1 MNCPYCSESI
11 ADDVQYCPKCGTQMG
26 SPLPGSPAYRAPLPP
41 GFVAP
46 TSGKAI
52 ASLISGIFFF
62 FLPASIAAV
71 ILGHISLSEI
81 RKSTGRLKGQGI
93 ATVGLVLGY
102 VGIAAIP
109 FILIIA
115 AIAIPN
121 LLRARMA
128 ANEASAVG
136 ALRSY
141 SYALSTYA
149 AECPNVGFPASLA
162 NLGPAVTNSSKDC
175 NRAGVLDGVLGADLP
190 MRSGYTFHYLTG
202 DFNNLGQTTTFSISA
217 EPVIPGNTGT
227 RYFFVDQTG
236 VIRASSSTLA
246 TADSPPL
253 H

>member
-11 ADDVQYCPKCGTQMG
+11 ADNVQFCPKCGTQMG
-26 SPLPGSPAYRAPLPP
+26 SPLPGSPAYHAPLPA

-52 ASLISGIFFF
+52 ASLITGIFFF

-81 RKSTGRLKGQGI
+81 RKSAGRLRGQGI
-93 ATVGLVLGY
+93 ATAGLVLGY

-141 SYALSTYA
+141 NYALGTYA
-149 AECPNVGFPASLA
+149 AECPNVGYPASLA
-162 NLGPAVTNSSKDC
+162 NLGPAANSTKDC
-175 NRAGVLDGVLGADLP
+175 NHAGVLDSVLAADLP
-190 MRSGYTFHYLTG
+190 VRSGYTFHYTSG
-202 DFNNLGQTTTFSISA
+202 DANNLGQTTTFSISA

-227 RYFFVDQTG
+227 RYFFADQTG

-246 TADSPPL
+246 NADSPPL
-253 H
+253 R

>member
-11 ADDVQYCPKCGTQMG
+11 ADDVQFCPNCGTQMG
-26 SPLPGSPAYRAPLPP
+26 SPLPGSPAYRAPLPA

-52 ASLISGIFFF
+52 ASLITGIFFF

-81 RKSTGRLKGQGI
+81 RKSAGRLRGQGM
-93 ATVGLVLGY
+93 AAAGLVLGY
-102 VGIAAIP
+102 VGMAAIP

-128 ANEASAVG
+128 ANEASTVG

-141 SYALSTYA
+141 NYALGSYA
-149 AECPNVGFPASLA
+149 AECPNVGYPASLA
-162 NLGPAVTNSSKDC
+162 NLGPAVNSAKDC
-175 NRAGVLDGVLGADLP
+175 NHAGVLDSVLAADLP
-190 MRSGYTFHYLTG
+190 VRSGYTFHYNSG
-202 DFNNLGQTTTFSISA
+202 DANNLGQTTTFSISA

-236 VIRASSSTLA
+236 VIRASSSTQA
-246 TADSPPL
+246 NADSPPL
-253 H
+253 R